1 MNILNLIRLTFSPKT
16 FQEENPT
23 AFDETKKLLTNHE
36 LREKFFYKS
45 EEEEILTLEVKND
58 LELDKIAKKHFEIL
72 RKELNI
78 HNIAENDNYPFN
90 LEFVLDKIAALL
102 LFAINPWMIY
112 KTFLASLYQDIKI
125 YTKSDP
131 FLFSVATVNDWNG
144 LTVEMI
150 LVIISIPVLVFL
162 VSSFF
167 LSKLGKIKYRSI
179 SYLFLSFSIFLTWNY
194 YGVTGSESLFP
205 ISFSIFISLIG
216 IFSYLKIA
224 VYKKR

>member
-36 LREKFFYKS
+36 LREKFFYKA

-131 FLFSVATVNDWNG
+131 LQQ
-144 LTVEMI
+144 LMI
-150 LVIISIPVLVFL
+150 GMV
-162 VSSFF
+162 
-167 LSKLGKIKYRSI
+167 
-179 SYLFLSFSIFLTWNY
+179 
-194 YGVTGSESLFP
+194 
-205 ISFSIFISLIG
+205 
-216 IFSYLKIA
+216 
-224 VYKKR
+224 